1 MNIEEIIEHIDSEIS
16 KLQEARSLLLGS
28 DSRIAR
34 GSGHPK
40 KKATVARILTV
51 KPAKRVMSAEG
62 KARIAAAQKARWA
75 KVRKATK
82 APAKKAITRKSAKK
96 AVKATPAKSAAPTST
111 TKA

>member
-16 KLQEARSLLLGS
+16 KLQEARSLLVGS
-28 DSRIAR
+28 DSRMAR
-34 GSGHPK
+34 GPGHPK
-40 KKATVARILTV
+40 KKATVARILAV

-75 KVRKATK
+75 KAGKTAK
-82 APAKKAITRKSAKK
+82 APAKRAITRKSAKK

-111 TKA
+111 PKA